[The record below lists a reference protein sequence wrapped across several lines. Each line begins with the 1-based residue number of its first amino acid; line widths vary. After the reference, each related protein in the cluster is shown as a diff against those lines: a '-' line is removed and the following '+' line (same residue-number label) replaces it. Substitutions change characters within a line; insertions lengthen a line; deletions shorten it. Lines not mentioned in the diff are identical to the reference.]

1 MVPSRGKRKYLDAR
15 LFTDGGLETDGWQA
29 EAASSQGD
37 PEAPVDEPELP
48 AVVVARPPPPMGRV
62 EASGRIAHP
71 DEVELV
77 GLEAAEGVAEGV
89 VTPLQLCPLGAVTSS
104 LPPRLCR
111 RFDRG
116 VSLLQRSE

>member
-1 MVPSRGKRKYLDAR
+1 MMPSGGNRKYLDAR
-15 LFTDGGLETDGWQA
+15 LFTDGGLATDGWQA

-48 AVVVARPPPPMGRV
+48 AVVDR
-62 EASGRIAHP
+62 
-71 DEVELV
+71 V
-77 GLEAAEGVAEGV
+77 GLGAAVGVAEGV